1 MGAAVFCLLL
11 AGQPA
16 AAQTTAEQ
24 RRVDF
29 EQLAGA
35 VAKTYAPYAWKIQAF
50 GYDALQLKPWLERVA
65 QAKDD
70 LEYYEI
76 CMEYVAALRDLHSG
90 YFLKSD
96 FTAEL
101 PIYVDLYDGKALVE
115 YIDRGSLPASRYPFE
130 VGDEVVTVDGVT
142 PEAWMDYA
150 GKLQSFANARATRRW
165 ALDQIAYRVQSS
177 LPRAHEVGETAE
189 LVVKRAATGAVE
201 TYRLPWY
208 KSGTPLTGIGPVP
221 TPYRLGAGKTAEAAG
236 TRTAADGSSEFE
248 RSVLTRRRTPV
259 EKRLRGFGVTAPV
272 FTLPDDFALRLGR
285 GRTDYIYTGSYTA
298 SGYKVGYIRIPQ
310 FPTSTAAQTLML
322 RQVDT
327 EVAWLKA
334 NTDGLV
340 VDVMRN
346 PGGDQ
351 CLTNEILQRFIPYPF
366 RTTGDEIRPT
376 LDIVQWF
383 RDDVTNA
390 EAFGADDVT
399 LTYLR
404 GFLSDIET
412 AYREYRGITG
422 PLPVCGYSLELWP
435 AADAQGNV
443 LAYDKPMIVLIDEFS
458 TSAGD
463 SFPSVIQDAW
473 RALMV
478 GRATAGG
485 GGLSQEYPVGFYSEA
500 SVSLSFSLGTRA
512 HTWQA
517 PGLPPAD
524 YIENIGVQPDIDLD
538 YMTRRNL
545 VTGGRDFVDGFTQA
559 IVDQIRRS
567 TAP

>member
-1 MGAAVFCLLL
+1 MGVAVFWIL
-11 AGQPA
+11 AAGVPA

-35 VAKTYAPYAWKIQAF
+35 VAKTYAPYAWKIEAF

-76 CMEYVAALRDLHSG
+76 CMEYVASLRDLHSG

-115 YIDRGSLPASRYPFE
+115 YIDRGSLPETRFPFE
-130 VGDEVVTVDGVT
+130 VGDEVVSVDGVT
-142 PEAWMDYA
+142 PEAWMEYA
-150 GKLQSFANARATRRW
+150 GKLQSFANQRATRRW
-165 ALDQIAYRVQSS
+165 ALDQIAYRVQSA
-177 LPRAHEVGETAE
+177 LPRAHEVGETAA

-201 TYRLPWY
+201 TYQLPWY
-208 KSGTPLTGIGPVP
+208 KSGTPITGIGPVP
-221 TPYRLGAGKTAEAAG
+221 TPSRVAG
-236 TRTAADGSSEFE
+236 TRAAESGAGEPG
-248 RSVLTRRRTPV
+248 RSVLTQRRTPV

-272 FTLPDDFALRLGR
+272 FTLPDDFAPRLGM
-285 GRTDYIYTGSYTA
+285 GWSDYIYSGWYTA
-298 SGYKVGYIRIPQ
+298 SGQRVGYLRIPQ
-310 FPTSTAAQTLML
+310 FPTAASAQTAML
-322 RQVDT
+322 RQIDG
-327 EVAWLKA
+327 EVAWLRD

-340 VDVMRN
+340 LDVMRN

-351 CLTNEILQRFIPYPF
+351 CLTNEILRRFIPYPF

-390 EAFGADDVT
+390 ENYGADAVT
-399 LTYLR
+399 LIYLR
-404 GFLSDIET
+404 GFLSDVET

-422 PLPVCGYSLELWP
+422 PLPVCDFSLDLQPVTDE
-435 AADAQGNV
+435 QGNV
-443 LAYDKPMIVLIDEFS
+443 AAYDKPMIVLIDEFS

-478 GRATAGG
+478 GEATAGG
-485 GGLSQEYPVGFYSEA
+485 GGLSQQFAVGFYAEG

-524 YIENIGVQPDIDLD
+524 YIENIGVQPDIELD

-545 VTGGRDFVDGFTQA
+545 MTGGRDFVDGFTQA
-559 IVDQIRRS
+559 IVDHIRRS

>member
-1 MGAAVFCLLL
+1 MAVLSILAAVL
-11 AGQPA
+11 PA
-16 AAQTTAEQ
+16 RAQTTAEQ

-29 EQLAGA
+29 EQLAGG

-65 QAKDD
+65 RAKDD

-76 CMEYVAALRDLHSG
+76 CMQYVAALKDLHSG

-96 FTAEL
+96 FVAEL

-115 YIDRGSLPASRYPFE
+115 YIDRGSLPASRFSFE
-130 VGDEVVTVDGVT
+130 AGDEVVSVDGVT
-142 PEAWMDYA
+142 PEVWMEYA
-150 GKLQSFANARATRRW
+150 GRLQSFANERATRRW
-165 ALDQIAYRVQSS
+165 ALDQIAYRMQAV
-177 LPRAHEVGETAE
+177 LPRAHEIGASAS

-201 TYRLPWY
+201 TYNLPWS
-208 KSGTPLTGIGPVP
+208 KTGTPLTGIGPVP
-221 TPYRLGAGKTAEAAG
+221 TPSRAAGAGRVALEG
-236 TRTAADGSSEFE
+236 DGEFE

-272 FTLPDDFALRLGR
+272 FRLPDGFTARLGR
-285 GRTDYIYTGSYTA
+285 GRSDTIYTGWYTA
-298 SGYKVGYIRIPQ
+298 AGLRIGYLRIPQ
-310 FPTSTAAQTLML
+310 FYTSASAQAAML
-322 RQVDT
+322 RQIDS

-340 VDVMRN
+340 LDVMRN

-351 CLTNEILQRFIPYPF
+351 CLTNEILRRFIPYPF

-383 RDDVTNA
+383 RDDLANA
-390 EAFGADDVT
+390 EAFGADAVT
-399 LTYLR
+399 LAYLK
-404 GFLSDIET
+404 GFLSDIES

-422 PLPVCGYSLELWP
+422 PLPVCGYSLDLLP
-435 AADAQGNV
+435 ASDAQGNV
-443 LAYDKPMIVLIDEFS
+443 TAYDKPMIVLIDEFS

-463 SFPSVIQDAW
+463 SFPAVIQDAW

-478 GRATAGG
+478 GKATAGG
-485 GGLSQEYPVGFYSEA
+485 GGLSQEYPVGFYAEGA
-500 SVSLSFSLGTRA
+500 VSLSFSLGTRA

-524 YIENIGVQPDIDLD
+524 YIENIGVQPDIELD

-545 VTGGRDFVDGFTQA
+545 MTGGQDFVDGFTQA

>member
-1 MGAAVFCLLL
+1 MSGLPAV
-11 AGQPA
+11 G
-16 AAQTTAEQ
+16 QTTAEQ

-65 QAKDD
+65 KAKDD
-70 LEYYEI
+70 LGYYEL

-115 YIDRGSLPASRYPFE
+115 SIDRGTLPASRYPFE
-130 VGDEVVTVDGVT
+130 VGDEVVSVDGVT
-142 PEAWMDYA
+142 AEAWMEYA
-150 GKLQSFANARATRRW
+150 GRLQSFANARATRRW
-165 ALDQIAYRVQSS
+165 ALDQIAYRMQSS
-177 LPRAHEVGETAE
+177 LPRAHEIGEEAV

-201 TYRLPWY
+201 SYRLPWY
-208 KSGTPLTGIGPVP
+208 KTGTPLTGIGPVP
-221 TPYRLGAGKTAEAAG
+221 TPSRKAAARGAEEGAG
-236 TRTAADGSSEFE
+236 EFE

-272 FTLPDDFALRLGR
+272 FALPADFAVRLGR
-285 GRTDYIYTGSYTA
+285 GRSDYIYTGSYTA
-298 SGYKVGYIRIPQ
+298 SGRRVGYLRIPQ
-310 FPTSTAAQTLML
+310 FPTSSSAQSAML
-322 RQVDT
+322 RQIDS

-334 NTDGLV
+334 NTEGLV

-351 CLTNEILQRFIPYPF
+351 CLTNEILRRLIPYPF

-383 RDDVTNA
+383 RDDVDSA
-390 EAFGADDVT
+390 EAFGADAVT
-399 LTYLR
+399 MAYLK
-404 GFLSDIET
+404 GFLQQVET

-422 PLPVCGYSLELWP
+422 PLPVCGFSLELEP
-435 AADAQGNV
+435 VKDAQGNV

-463 SFPSVIQDAW
+463 SFPSVIQDAN

-478 GRATAGG
+478 GQATAGG
-485 GGLSQEYPVGFYSEA
+485 GGLSQEYPVGFYSEGVVA
-500 SVSLSFSLGTRA
+500 LSFSLGTRA
-512 HTWQA
+512 REWRA
-517 PGLPPAD
+517 PGLPPAP
-524 YIENIGVQPDIDLD
+524 YIENIGAQPDIDLD
-538 YMTRRNL
+538 IMTRDNL
-545 VTGGRDFVDGFTQA
+545 MSGGRAFVDGFTQA
-559 IVDQIRRS
+559 ILDHIRRS